1 LLVLS
6 PCNHVTT
13 ELFPLQF
20 KFEHLGATTTY
31 QWYFGSQAHRTEV
44 TAKALAVNRTELLT
58 AALSKL
64 SDAVALLSDA
74 GEEKLAAHLED
85 IIHQVELS
93 LVEDETPPK

>member
-1 LLVLS
+1 
-6 PCNHVTT
+6 
-13 ELFPLQF
+13 
-20 KFEHLGATTTY
+20 
-31 QWYFGSQAHRTEV
+31 
-44 TAKALAVNRTELLT
+44 VNRTELLT

-93 LVEDETPPK
+93 LVEDETRPK